1 MQLPVLLLN
10 DGDKT
15 VVGSAPLEGKTVTAE
30 VVEQFKGEKVL
41 VFKLKKR
48 KRYHRANGHRQNLT
62 LSFFAL
68 EKAGH
73 TMAHKKGLGSSRNG
87 RDSQAQRLGTKRYGG
102 QFVKAGEILVRQ
114 RGTHIHPGDNV
125 GIGKDDTLFA
135 LTAGTVEF
143 TKGVKH
149 RVHVREA

>member
-1 MQLPVLLLN
+1 
-10 DGDKT
+10 
-15 VVGSAPLEGKTVTAE
+15 
-30 VVEQFKGEKVL
+30 
-41 VFKLKKR
+41 
-48 KRYHRANGHRQNLT
+48 
-62 LSFFAL
+62 
-68 EKAGH
+68 
-73 TMAHKKGLGSSRNG
+73 MAHKKGLGSSRNG
-87 RDSQAQRLGTKRYGG
+87 RDSQARRLGTKRYGG